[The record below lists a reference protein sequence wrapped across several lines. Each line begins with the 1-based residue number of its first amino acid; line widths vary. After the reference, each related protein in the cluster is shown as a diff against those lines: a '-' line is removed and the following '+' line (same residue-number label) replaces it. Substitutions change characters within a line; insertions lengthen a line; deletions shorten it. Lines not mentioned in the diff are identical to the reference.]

1 MTVPSTPQPAS
12 PGDPGAPLSTVSDL
26 ARLRMLSRIAEQ
38 VGEGVAVSDNDGWF
52 LYVNPTFA
60 AQHAGTTA
68 GLAGAHLSSFYR
80 EEDLAAVQPIISA
93 ALEQGIGR
101 GDVTRLRRD
110 GTVFPARITLSLLR
124 DEAGDLIGRVL
135 CVQDVTDPAGD
146 GGGAPPGGAV
156 RPADPPAEPPPA
168 EGSYRACTLRPR
180 ATAVRCGR
188 AVHRPRRL
196 QGVNDTFGHDAGD
209 AVLVEVSRRLEKC
222 IRQVDTLSRHGGD
235 EFVVLLED
243 VQSQDQAA
251 AIGRRVLGAFSEPV
265 RTHAGEVHVSASVG
279 VHLARDGDD
288 HDSLLRSAD
297 SAMFDAKRDHPGSM
311 RLSPSGRS

>member
-135 CVQDVTDPAGD
+135 CVQDVTDRREMEEELRRA
-146 GGGAPPGGAV
+146 ALY
-156 RPADPPAEPPPA
+156 DPLTHLPN
-168 EGSYRACTLRPR
+168 
-180 ATAVRCGR
+180 
-188 AVHRPRRL
+188 RRL
-196 QGVNDTFGHDAGD
+196 LKDRIEHALVARERRRSDVAALFIDLDDFKGVNDTFGHEAGD

-297 SAMFDAKRDHPGSM
+297 SAMFDAKRDDPGSM